1 MDTTRYTDLELKVI
15 DELETSI
22 DPVLMNEQE
31 QWTEFVRIAHFVIGI
46 EAEEVQEIYKKWQFD
61 KVRDN
66 ISEISKRLSKWI
78 LYIIYASDMREKSP
92 IEIEIGDNHGREK
105 NISWTRG
112 EYYTS
117 E

>member
-1 MDTTRYTDLELKVI
+1 MDTTRYTDLELRVI

-31 QWTEFVRIAHFVIGI
+31 QWIEFVRIAHFVIGI

-66 ISEISKRLSKWI
+66 ISEISKRLSK
-78 LYIIYASDMREKSP
+78 
-92 IEIEIGDNHGREK
+92 
-105 NISWTRG
+105 
-112 EYYTS
+112 
-117 E
+117 

>member
-31 QWTEFVRIAHFVIGI
+31 QWTEFVRTAHFVIGI

-61 KVRDN
+61 KIRDN
-66 ISEISKRLSKWI
+66 ISEISKRLSK
-78 LYIIYASDMREKSP
+78 
-92 IEIEIGDNHGREK
+92 
-105 NISWTRG
+105 
-112 EYYTS
+112 
-117 E
+117 

>member
-1 MDTTRYTDLELKVI
+1 MDTSNYTDLELRVI

-22 DPVLMNEQE
+22 DPILMNEPE

-66 ISEISKRLSKWI
+66 ISEISKRLSK
-78 LYIIYASDMREKSP
+78 
-92 IEIEIGDNHGREK
+92 
-105 NISWTRG
+105 
-112 EYYTS
+112 
-117 E
+117 

>member
-31 QWTEFVRIAHFVIGI
+31 QWIEFVRIAHFVIGI

-61 KVRDN
+61 KVSDD
-66 ISEISKRLSKWI
+66 ISEISKRLTK
-78 LYIIYASDMREKSP
+78 
-92 IEIEIGDNHGREK
+92 
-105 NISWTRG
+105 
-112 EYYTS
+112 
-117 E
+117 

>member
-1 MDTTRYTDLELKVI
+1 MIDTMDTTRYTDLELRVI

-46 EAEEVQEIYKKWQFD
+46 EAEEVQEIYKKNEQFD

-66 ISEISKRLSKWI
+66 ISEISKRLSK
-78 LYIIYASDMREKSP
+78 
-92 IEIEIGDNHGREK
+92 
-105 NISWTRG
+105 
-112 EYYTS
+112 
-117 E
+117 